1 MQMPKAMYFLVLK
14 RNLWMLAQKLFVS
27 VLFLEKMHILCMRAS
42 IKTCSIFCKF
52 DQQLLQLNQ
61 VYSII
66 SSLQE
71 IMDLGCELFGGS
83 QTCKG
88 VNGDLL
94 VGVWRAMRQHGFRCF

>member
-1 MQMPKAMYFLVLK
+1 MAKHNLKASTSEV
-14 RNLWMLAQKLFVS
+14 VS
-27 VLFLEKMHILCMRAS
+27 IAYLSQE
-42 IKTCSIFCKF
+42 IKYCIRRKQF
-52 DQQLLQLNQ
+52 
-61 VYSII
+61 YSII